1 MWHGYTKWGRIRP
14 LEGKMLPVAAKL
26 TEPEDIELIE
36 ISQKEKD
43 KHYMPSRM
51 WKLKEG

>member
-1 MWHGYTKWGRIRP
+1 MWHGFTKWGGIRP
-14 LEGKMLPVAAKL
+14 LEGKMLPAAAKL

-43 KHYMPSRM
+43 KHYMPPRI